1 MSGEI
6 NSLRV
11 RLCLD
16 AVYFSEKMRGLSAK
30 RKAAYKQQL
39 MYPAKLP
46 RLDLPYD
53 IRFPLT
59 HWPSGKAAHYL
70 PVHL

>member
-1 MSGEI
+1 
-6 NSLRV
+6 
-11 RLCLD
+11 
-16 AVYFSEKMRGLSAK
+16 MRGLSAK
-30 RKAAYKQQL
+30 RKAAYKHQL